1 MSDSSPDPLKTRVR
15 VLTVWGGDRGQNGRM
30 TTGGW
35 LITPAG
41 RIWARALR
49 LTTPDVGAVA
59 RSLLGVLAMAAIA
72 LASASPSAAVWA
84 SGAAAIAGAIA
95 MQDSPAGRVPL
106 VIVVSMQLGAV
117 VFLGTVTAAYT
128 AVFIAVVAIWC
139 FAAGMQWA
147 LGSRPAL
154 VAVAGSALLVIAPP
168 VAPSLTAVVFSTLL
182 TVAAGCIQAALIA
195 VWPPQRWRV
204 QRDAL
209 TRSYRGLAADAR
221 RVAADR
227 EASVG
232 VVPLTWLREAFVDS
246 EAIQR
251 PLAYHGGYRLPE
263 RITSTLAALR
273 GRDKAVPLLLSPAA
287 DFLDAIA
294 NHNYN
299 ARRDAEYALARVDAA
314 AAAVT
319 GPQAVVAQRFTQQ
332 LHEAFASRFGEFR
345 RPDLVG
351 SLLAAAAAVRAHLTW
366 TSPVLRHAVRLS
378 AATGLAVAADRYE
391 VLGHG
396 YWIALT
402 VLMVLR
408 PETAHT
414 YTRCVGR
421 VAGIALGV
429 AFVSALTLVWQPT
442 GSSAAVVAAVF
453 LAVTY
458 AATRFGYLAVSAALA
473 AAVTFLLDINPAAA
487 GGDVEDLL
495 FAVVIGGGLAV
506 VAHVVLPDH
515 GLIRLHQRA
524 GELLKSE
531 IDYAAAVVKAFVHEL
546 DHPAE
551 ALSSAWQRAFRARAA
566 FEAASG
572 ATPADSRELRRW
584 LRSYRA
590 ALNAVTSACTSLESS
605 LSSEPS
611 TALTPEFVAAVDDY
625 VDALRGGPPNAAEP
639 WTVDIDELTAANQ
652 QVREQG
658 AGLADDNAAA
668 RVLVAEVGAITRN
681 LAGIASREPTVAP

>member
-1 MSDSSPDPLKTRVR
+1 
-15 VLTVWGGDRGQNGRM
+15 M
-30 TTGGW
+30 TTGGR
-35 LITPAG
+35 LLAPAG
-41 RIWARALR
+41 RGWYHALQ
-49 LTTPDVGAVA
+49 LTTPDFGAVS
-59 RSLLGVLAMAAIA
+59 RSLLGVLVVAAVA
-72 LASASPSAAVWA
+72 LASASPAAAVWA
-84 SGAAAIAGAIA
+84 AGAAAIAGAIA
-95 MQDSPAGRVPL
+95 MQDRPAGRVPL
-106 VIVVSMQLGAV
+106 VIVVSLQLGVV
-117 VFLGTVTAAYT
+117 VFLGALTASYSW
-128 AVFIAVVAIWC
+128 VFIAVVAIWC

-147 LGSRPAL
+147 LGSNPGVVGA
-154 VAVAGSALLVIAPP
+154 ASAALLVVSPP
-168 VAPSLTAVVFSTLL
+168 VAPSVTGVVFSTLL
-182 TVAAGCIQAALIA
+182 TVVAGCVQAALIA

-209 TRSYRGLAADAR
+209 TLAYRKLAEDAR

-232 VVPLTWLREAFVDS
+232 TAPLTSLREAFVDS
-246 EAIQR
+246 DATQR
-251 PLAYHGGYRLPE
+251 PLAHHGGYRLPE
-263 RITSTLAALR
+263 RITATLGALR
-273 GRDKAVPLLLSPAA
+273 GGDEAVALFLSPAA

-294 NHNYN
+294 SHDHT
-299 ARRDAEYALARVDAA
+299 ARRGAEYALARVDAT

-319 GPQAVVAQRFTQQ
+319 GPHTAAAQRFSQQ
-332 LHEAFASRFGEFR
+332 LHEAAASRFGEFR
-345 RPDLVG
+345 RPDMIG
-351 SLLAAAAAVRAHLTW
+351 SVLAAIDVMRGHLTW
-366 TSPVLRHAVRLS
+366 TSPVLRHAIRLS
-378 AATGLAVAADRYE
+378 AATALGVAADRF
-391 VLGHG
+391 VAVAHGH
-396 YWIALT
+396 WIALT
-402 VLMVLR
+402 VLIVLR

-421 VAGIALGV
+421 VAAAAVGV
-429 AFVSALTLVWQPT
+429 LVASALSSIWQPT
-442 GSSAAVVAAVF
+442 GPSAVVMAVVF
-453 LAVTY
+453 LGVTY
-458 AATRFGYLAVSAALA
+458 AVARFGYLAVTTAVAAMI
-473 AAVTFLLDINPAAA
+473 TFLLDIDPAKA
-487 GGDVEDLL
+487 GPITDML

-551 ALSSAWQRAFRARAA
+551 ALSAAWQRAFRARAA

-572 ATPADSRELRRW
+572 ATRADSRELRRW

-590 ALNAVTSACTSLESS
+590 ALNAVTSACTSLEGT

-625 VDALRGGPPNAAEP
+625 VDALRGAPPSAATP

-658 AGLADDNAAA
+658 AGLAADNASA
-668 RVLVAEVGAITRN
+668 RVLVAEVANITRS
-681 LAGIASREPTVAP
+681 LAVIAAAREPTSAG

>member
-1 MSDSSPDPLKTRVR
+1 
-15 VLTVWGGDRGQNGRM
+15 M
-30 TTGGW
+30 TTGGGV
-35 LITPAG
+35 ITPAS
-41 RIWARALR
+41 RAWARALR
-49 LTTPDVGAVA
+49 LTTPDIGAVS
-59 RSLLGVLAMAAIA
+59 RSLLGVLAMAAVA
-72 LASASPSAAVWA
+72 LASNSPAAAVWA

-106 VIVVSMQLGAV
+106 VVVVSLELGAAVLLGAV
-117 VFLGTVTAAYT
+117 TASYT
-128 AVFIAVVAIWC
+128 AVFIAVVAIVC
-139 FAAGMQWA
+139 VAAGMQWA
-147 LGSRPAL
+147 LASKPAL
-154 VAVAGSALLVIAPP
+154 VAAAGVALLVISPP
-168 VAPSLTAVVFSTLL
+168 VPPTVSFVVFATLL
-182 TVAAGCIQAALIA
+182 TVAAGCVQAALIA

-209 TRSYRGLAADAR
+209 THAYRGLAADAR
-221 RVAADR
+221 SLAADH
-227 EASVG
+227 EATVRT
-232 VVPLTWLREAFVDS
+232 VPLTSLREAFVDS
-246 EAIQR
+246 EATRR

-263 RITSTLAALR
+263 RITSTLGSLR
-273 GRDKAVPLLLSPAA
+273 GGDEAVGLLLAPAA

-294 NHNYN
+294 SHNHT

-314 AAAVT
+314 AAAVN
-319 GPQAVVAQRFTQQ
+319 GPQAPVAQRFSQQ

-345 RPDLVG
+345 RPDLIG
-351 SLLAAAAAVRAHLTW
+351 SLLAAVGVVREHLTW
-366 TSPVLRHAVRLS
+366 TSPVLRHAIRLS
-378 AATGLAVAADRYE
+378 AATALAVAADRFG
-391 VLGHG
+391 VVAHG
-396 YWIALT
+396 PWIALT

-421 VAGIALGV
+421 VAGIAVGV
-429 AFVSALTLVWQPT
+429 VIASALTVMWQPT
-442 GSSAAVVAAVF
+442 GSQAAVVAAVF

-458 AATRFGYLAVSAALA
+458 AVTRFGYLAVSAALS
-473 AAVTFLLDINPAAA
+473 AAVSFLLDINPAATGA
-487 GGDVEDLL
+487 GLKDLL
-495 FAVVIGGGLAV
+495 FGVLLGGGLAV

-515 GLIRLHQRA
+515 RLIRLHQRA

-572 ATPADSRELRRW
+572 AMRADSRELRRW
-584 LRSYRA
+584 LRSYRT
-590 ALNAVTSACTSLESS
+590 ALNAVTSACTSLEGT

-625 VDALRGGPPNAAEP
+625 VDTLRGAPPNPAAP
-639 WTVDIDELTAANQ
+639 WRVDVDELTAASQ

-658 AGLADDNAAA
+658 ARLAADNAAA
-668 RVLVAEVGAITRN
+668 RVLVAEVGAITRS
-681 LAGIASREPTVAP
+681 LAGIATTRELKTA

>member
-1 MSDSSPDPLKTRVR
+1 MA
-15 VLTVWGGDRGQNGRM
+15 
-30 TTGGW
+30 TGSGV
-35 LITPAG
+35 ITPAG
-41 RIWARALR
+41 GAWTRALT
-49 LTTPDVGAVA
+49 LTTPDIGAVS
-59 RSLLGVLAMAAIA
+59 RSLLGVLAIVAVA
-72 LASASPSAAVWA
+72 LAASPSAAVWA

-106 VIVVSMQLGAV
+106 VIVVSLQLGSVVLLGAV
-117 VFLGTVTAAYT
+117 TASYN
-128 AVFIAVVAIWC
+128 AVFIAVVAVWC

-147 LGSRPAL
+147 LGSQPGL
-154 VAVAGSALLVIAPP
+154 VAAASAALLVISPP
-168 VAPSLTAVVFSTLL
+168 VAPTVSAVVFATLL

-209 TRSYRGLAADAR
+209 KRAYRGLAADAR
-221 RVAADR
+221 SVGADR
-227 EASVG
+227 DAEVATTA
-232 VVPLTWLREAFVDS
+232 PLTWLREAFVDS
-246 EAIQR
+246 QAIQR

-263 RITSTLAALR
+263 RIAATMGALR
-273 GRDKAVPLLLSPAA
+273 GGDEAVALLLSPAA

-294 NHNYN
+294 NHNHT
-299 ARRDAEYALARVDAA
+299 ARRDAEYALARVDAT

-319 GPQAVVAQRFTQQ
+319 GSHAATAQRFSQQ

-351 SLLAAAAAVRAHLTW
+351 SLLAAVGVVRGHLTW

-378 AATGLAVAADRYE
+378 SATALGVAADRFGAVE
-391 VLGHG
+391 HGH
-396 YWIALT
+396 WIALT

-421 VAGIALGV
+421 AAGIAVGV
-429 AFVSALTLVWQPT
+429 LIAAAVTLVWQPT
-442 GSSAAVVAAVF
+442 GSPAVVVAVVF

-458 AATRFGYLAVSAALA
+458 LVTRFGYFAVSAAVA
-473 AAVTFLLDINPAAA
+473 AAVMFLLDINPTAA
-487 GGDVEDLL
+487 GAPVEDVL
-495 FAVVIGGGLAV
+495 FGVVIGCGLAV

-546 DHPAE
+546 DHPVE
-551 ALSSAWQRAFRARAA
+551 ALSAAWQRAFRARAA

-572 ATPADSRELRRW
+572 ATRTDSRELRRW

-590 ALNAVTSACTSLESS
+590 ALNAVTSACTSLEGS
-605 LSSEPS
+605 LTSEPA

-625 VDALRGGPPNAAEP
+625 VDALRGAPPSPAKP
-639 WTVDIDELTAANQ
+639 WTVDIEELTAANQ

-658 AGLADDNAAA
+658 ARLSGDNAGA
-668 RVLVAEVGAITRN
+668 RVLVAEVAAITRS
-681 LAGIASREPTVAP
+681 LAGIAAHRQLTA

>member
-1 MSDSSPDPLKTRVR
+1 
-15 VLTVWGGDRGQNGRM
+15 M
-30 TTGGW
+30 TTGGRV
-35 LITPAG
+35 ITPAG
-41 RIWARALR
+41 RAWTRALR
-49 LTTPDVGAVA
+49 LTSPDIGAVS
-59 RSLLGVLAMAAIA
+59 RSLLGLLAVAAVA

-106 VIVVSMQLGAV
+106 VIAVSLQMGAV
-117 VFLGTVTAAYT
+117 VFIGALTASYNV
-128 AVFIAVVAIWC
+128 VFIIVVALWC

-147 LGSRPAL
+147 LGSKPGL
-154 VAVAGSALLVIAPP
+154 VAAATGALLVISPP
-168 VAPSLTAVVFSTLL
+168 VAPSVAAVVFATLL
-182 TVAAGCIQAALIA
+182 TVAAGCVQAALIA

-209 TRSYRGLAADAR
+209 TRAYRTLAADAR
-221 RVAADR
+221 AVAADR
-227 EASVG
+227 DASVG
-232 VVPLTWLREAFVDS
+232 TAPLTWLREAFVDS

-263 RITSTLAALR
+263 RITATLGAMR
-273 GRDKAVPLLLSPAA
+273 GGDESVSLLLSPAA

-294 NHNYN
+294 NHHHG
-299 ARRDAEYALARVDAA
+299 ARRDAESALARVDVA

-319 GPQAVVAQRFTQQ
+319 GPQAATAQRFSQQ
-332 LHEAFASRFGEFR
+332 LHEAAASRFGEFR

-351 SLLAAAAAVRAHLTW
+351 SLLAAAGEMRGHLTW

-378 AATGLAVAADRYE
+378 SATALGVAADRFGA
-391 VLGHG
+391 VAHGH
-396 YWIALT
+396 WIALT

-414 YTRCVGR
+414 YTRCMGR
-421 VAGIALGV
+421 VAGIAVGIVV
-429 AFVSALTLVWQPT
+429 ASVVTFVWQPT
-442 GSSAAVVAAVF
+442 GSSAAVVAVVF
-453 LAVTY
+453 LGVTY
-458 AATRFGYLAVSAALA
+458 VVTRFGYLAVSAALA
-473 AAVTFLLDINPAAA
+473 AATAFLLDIDPAMA
-487 GGDVEDLL
+487 GPPVEDLL

-506 VAHVVLPDH
+506 VAHVALPDH
-515 GLIRLHQRA
+515 GLIRLRQRA
-524 GELLKSE
+524 GELLKTE
-531 IDYAAAVVKAFVHEL
+531 IDYAAAVVKAFVHKL

-551 ALSSAWQRAFRARAA
+551 ALSAAWQRAFRARAA

-572 ATPADSRELRRW
+572 ATRADSRELRRW

-605 LSSEPS
+605 LSSAPP

-625 VDALRGGPPNAAEP
+625 VDALRGAPPSAAAP

-652 QVREQG
+652 QVREEG
-658 AGLADDNAAA
+658 AGLAADNAAA
-668 RVLVAEVGAITRN
+668 RVLVAEVAAITRS
-681 LAGIASREPTVAP
+681 LAGIAAASELTS

>member
-1 MSDSSPDPLKTRVR
+1 
-15 VLTVWGGDRGQNGRM
+15 M
-30 TTGGW
+30 TTGGRV
-35 LITPAG
+35 ITPAG
-41 RIWARALR
+41 RVWARALQ
-49 LTTPDVGAVA
+49 LTTPDIGAVA
-59 RSLLGVLAMAAIA
+59 RSLLGVLAMAAVA

-84 SGAAAIAGAIA
+84 AGAAAIAGAIA

-106 VIVVSMQLGAV
+106 VIAVSLQMGAV
-117 VFLGTVTAAYT
+117 VFLGALTTSYSV
-128 AVFIAVVAIWC
+128 VFIAVVAVWC

-147 LGSRPAL
+147 LGSNPGL
-154 VAVAGSALLVIAPP
+154 VAAATAALLVISPP
-168 VAPSLTAVVFSTLL
+168 VAASLSAVVVSTLL
-182 TVAAGCIQAALIA
+182 TVAAGCVQAALIA

-209 TRSYRGLAADAR
+209 TRAYRALAADAR
-221 RVAADR
+221 SVAADR

-232 VVPLTWLREAFVDS
+232 AAPLTWLREAFVDS
-246 EAIQR
+246 QAIQR

-263 RITSTLAALR
+263 RLTATLGALR
-273 GRDKAVPLLLSPAA
+273 GGDAGVPLVLSPAA

-294 NHNYN
+294 GHNHT

-319 GPQAVVAQRFTQQ
+319 GPQAATAQRFSQQ
-332 LHEAFASRFGEFR
+332 LHEASASRFGEFR
-345 RPDLVG
+345 RPDLIG
-351 SLLAAAAAVRAHLTW
+351 SLLAAAGVLRGHLTW
-366 TSPVLRHAVRLS
+366 TSPVLRHAVRLTT
-378 AATGLAVAADRYE
+378 ATALGVAADRFGAI
-391 VLGHG
+391 GHG
-396 YWIALT
+396 HWIALT
-402 VLMVLR
+402 VLIVLR

-421 VAGIALGV
+421 VAGIAVGIVV
-429 AFVSALTLVWQPT
+429 ASALTLVWQPT
-442 GSSAAVVAAVF
+442 GASAAVVTVVFVAA
-453 LAVTY
+453 TY
-458 AATRFGYLAVSAALA
+458 WVTRFGYLAVSAGLA
-473 AAVTFLLDINPAAA
+473 AAITFLLDINAAA
-487 GGDVEDLL
+487 APGPGIEDQL

-551 ALSSAWQRAFRARAA
+551 ALSAAWQRAFRARAA

-572 ATPADSRELRRW
+572 ATRADSRELRRW

-590 ALNAVTSACTSLESS
+590 ALNAVTSACTALETSLTT
-605 LSSEPS
+605 EPS

-625 VDALRGGPPNAAEP
+625 VDALQGAPPSAAAP

-658 AGLADDNAAA
+658 SGLAADNAAA
-668 RVLVAEVGAITRN
+668 RVLVAEVATITRS
-681 LAGIASREPTVAP
+681 LAGIAATREPTAAE